1 MKDEERTFILERFY
15 NEAQKDIEEYRSLSE
30 VERKYY
36 REGCKRHPEWTHKQ
50 VCTYA
55 CILSTYTI
63 IP

>member
-36 REGCKRHPEWTHKQ
+36 REGCKRHP
-50 VCTYA
+50 
-55 CILSTYTI
+55 
-63 IP
+63 